1 MNEMVTFQGFLWV
14 LVFSEFLEL
23 SGRVSTLIRKG
34 LSVFLSLCLCDW
46 YVLLINCVDSED
58 TWLAVMGTEDE
69 IPPLAD
75 LSDVEY
81 ILDIFYAR
89 DVKSIGGIKPAFSF
103 CFLSNSGKLNRR

>member
-1 MNEMVTFQGFLWV
+1 
-14 LVFSEFLEL
+14 
-23 SGRVSTLIRKG
+23 
-34 LSVFLSLCLCDW
+34 
-46 YVLLINCVDSED
+46 
-58 TWLAVMGTEDE
+58 MGTEDE

-81 ILDIFYAR
+81 ILNIFYAR